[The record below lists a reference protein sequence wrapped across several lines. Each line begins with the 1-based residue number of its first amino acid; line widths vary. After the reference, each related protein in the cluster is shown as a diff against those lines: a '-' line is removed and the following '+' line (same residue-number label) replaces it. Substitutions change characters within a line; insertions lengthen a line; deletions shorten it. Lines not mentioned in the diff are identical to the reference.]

1 MEKIKDKSVIIFDYG
16 MAVPHAQRLAR
27 EFGKVGY
34 FSPWTS
40 SFPNSND
47 SIVGEGFDG
56 VTRLLDFWQEVDK
69 YDCVYIPDTHCGDI
83 VSYLRKKG
91 YKVFGADSKSTTLE
105 LDRWKGRKIQQ
116 AVGLPVQRTEHIVGL
131 FKLRKHLGTVKDRFV
146 KLSLFRGAIETFKHD
161 SIESSQPYLDKLA
174 VALYPKQD
182 EADFIVEEL
191 ISGSEAG
198 TDTFVVDGN
207 YSDYSMYG
215 WEVKDKYYVGK
226 CEETNKVPKPLKEV
240 NDKLATFFKKCG
252 TRSMFS
258 TEVKITKDGKP
269 YLIDPTVR
277 MPLPPS
283 YIELEM
289 YSNFGEFIYN
299 AAQGKLIPL
308 KPTAKYGVEVI
319 LSSDFS
325 MENILEVKIPKEQ
338 VQWVKLANG
347 CKINGKFYILPG
359 SPKDHYLSVVGLG
372 DTVESAVNHAQNT
385 IDKIEAFQLQKSFDK
400 QAIFDKVAEGKKQ
413 GLKF

>member
-1 MEKIKDKSVIIFDYG
+1 MVKDKSIIVYDFG

-56 VTRLLDFWQEVDK
+56 VTRLMDFWQEVDK
-69 YDCVYIPDTHCGDI
+69 YDMVYVPDTHCGDI
-83 VSYLRKKG
+83 VSYLRGKG

-105 LDRWKGRKIQQ
+105 LDRYKGRKIQK
-116 AVGLPVQRTEHIVGL
+116 AVGLPVQRTEHVVGL
-131 FKLRKHLGTVKDRFV
+131 SKLRKHLGTVKDRYV
-146 KLSLFRGAIETFKHD
+146 KLSWFRGAIETFKHD
-161 SIESSQPYLDKLA
+161 DMESSAPYLDKLA
-174 VALYPKQD
+174 VALGPKQD
-182 EADFIVEEL
+182 EAEFIVEES
-191 ISGSEAG
+191 INGTEIGS
-198 TDTFVVDGN
+198 DTFVVDGKFPN
-207 YSDYSMYG
+207 LAMFG

-226 CEETNKVPKPLKEV
+226 CVTRDKLPKQLKEV
-240 NDKLATFFKKCG
+240 DDKMGVFFKKCS

-258 TEVKITKDGKP
+258 TEVKIYKDGKG

-283 YIELEM
+283 YVELEL

-299 AAQGKLIPL
+299 AAQGKVIDL
-308 KPTAKYGVEVI
+308 KPTAIYGVEVI
-319 LSSDFS
+319 MGSDYS
-325 MENILEVKIPKEQ
+325 AENILEVKIPKKCE
-338 VQWVKLANG
+338 QWVKLANG
-347 CKINGKFYILPG
+347 CRINNKYYILPG

-372 DTVESAVNHAQNT
+372 KTVKEAVDNAQSY
-385 IDKIEAFQLQKSFDK
+385 IDEIDAFQLQKSFDK
-400 QAIFDKVAEGKKQ
+400 QAIFDKVAEGNKNNIQ
-413 GLKF
+413 F